1 MQRFVFLLG
10 AGCLACS
17 RPAPKPAEAGGKA
30 PLAAPHQAG
39 SGFSVAAS
47 QTGSL
52 SLSDGALRFL
62 PCGSSGS
69 GTRIA
74 DLPSGEGVAALHDLS
89 PSGNAVTAMVR
100 ISNDSLREIRYI
112 GPEGPSCGSL
122 PPEGDLNAVGNE
134 PFWHLRITGATAMLR
149 TPEDT
154 VGARFENGA
163 WESGETGG
171 WRFRAARSDGDT
183 LTVTLLDERC
193 SDGMSAA
200 RYSMKATIRRRAGQV
215 VGCALEGRSAM
226 MATP

>member
-1 MQRFVFLLG
+1 MQRMVFLLG
-10 AGCLACS
+10 AGGLACS
-17 RPAPKPAEAGGKA
+17 APAPKPDNGGA
-30 PLAAPHQAG
+30 AAPPVAPRPAG
-39 SGFSVAAS
+39 AFSVAAS

-52 SLSDGALRFL
+52 SLADGKLHFL
-62 PCGSSGS
+62 PCGATGS
-69 GTRIA
+69 GNTIA
-74 DLPSGEGVAALHDLS
+74 DLPGGEGVAALHDLS
-89 PSGNAVTAMVR
+89 PSGNPVTAMVR
-100 ISNDSLREIRYI
+100 IGNDSLREIRYV

-134 PFWHLRITGATAMLR
+134 PFWHLRITGTAAVLR

-154 VGARFENGA
+154 SGARFDNGA
-163 WESGETGG
+163 WESGEAGG
-171 WRFRAARSDGDT
+171 WRFRAARGDGDT

-200 RYSMKATIRRRAGQV
+200 RYPMKATIRRRAGQV